1 MNKIIITLLVV
12 ATVIGAIIVG
22 IFIYMPGKGTEEKLE
37 NTIIQD
43 ISVGNLTDSEG
54 TNNIEKTTNMIETNS
69 SEERISPNAFITFE
83 QTYKECGHTTSEFM
97 EIPQEFV
104 NLTKEELNEKY
115 SDWTVEKFT
124 DTDIILNRKVE
135 GSCNEHYIVRNLN
148 GIVTVFHIL
157 DDGTEEKYMVTDIAT
172 EYLTDTDKVEM
183 EKGIEVNG
191 KQNLNQLIEDFE

>member
-43 ISVGNLTDSEG
+43 ISVGNLTDSES
-54 TNNIEKTTNMIETNS
+54 TNNIEKNTNMIETNS
-69 SEERISPNAFITFE
+69 SEERISPNAFITFK

>member
-69 SEERISPNAFITFE
+69 SEERISPNAFITFK

-191 KQNLNQLIEDFE
+191 KQDLNQLIEDFE

>member
-69 SEERISPNAFITFE
+69 SEERISPNAFITFK

-135 GSCNEHYIVRNLN
+135 RSCNEHYIVINFN

-157 DDGTEEKYMVTDIAT
+157 DD
-172 EYLTDTDKVEM
+172 
-183 EKGIEVNG
+183 
-191 KQNLNQLIEDFE
+191 

>member
-69 SEERISPNAFITFE
+69 SEERISPNAFITFK

-97 EIPQEFV
+97 EITQEFV

-115 SDWTVEKFT
+115 SDWKIEKFT

>member
-69 SEERISPNAFITFE
+69 SEERISPNAFITFK

-135 GSCNEHYIVRNLN
+135 GSCNEHYNVRNLN

>member
-69 SEERISPNAFITFE
+69 SEERISPNAFITFK

-183 EKGIEVNG
+183 ENKI
-191 KQNLNQLIEDFE
+191 

>member
-69 SEERISPNAFITFE
+69 SEERISPNAFITFK

-157 DDGTEEKYMVTDIAT
+157 DDRTEEKYMVTDIAT

>member
-54 TNNIEKTTNMIETNS
+54 TNNIEKNTNMIETNS
-69 SEERISPNAFITFE
+69 SEERISPNAFITFK

-97 EIPQEFV
+97 EIPQEFA

>member
-22 IFIYMPGKGTEEKLE
+22 IFIYMPGKGTEENVE
-37 NTIIQD
+37 NTTIQD
-43 ISVGNLTDSEG
+43 ISVGNLTDSESI
-54 TNNIEKTTNMIETNS
+54 NNIEKITNVIETNS
-69 SEERISPNAFITFE
+69 SEERISPNAFITFK

-124 DTDIILNRKVE
+124 DTDIILNREVE

-157 DDGTEEKYMVTDIAT
+157 DDGTEEKYMVTDISM
-172 EYLTDTDKVEM
+172 EYLTDTDKIEM
-183 EKGIEVNG
+183 EKGIEING

>member
-54 TNNIEKTTNMIETNS
+54 TNNIEKTTNMIETSS
-69 SEERISPNAFITFE
+69 SEERISPNAFITFK

-183 EKGIEVNG
+183 EKGIKVNG

>member
-69 SEERISPNAFITFE
+69 SGERISPNAFITFK
-83 QTYKECGHTTSEFM
+83 QT
-97 EIPQEFV
+97 
-104 NLTKEELNEKY
+104 
-115 SDWTVEKFT
+115 
-124 DTDIILNRKVE
+124 
-135 GSCNEHYIVRNLN
+135 
-148 GIVTVFHIL
+148 
-157 DDGTEEKYMVTDIAT
+157 
-172 EYLTDTDKVEM
+172 
-183 EKGIEVNG
+183 
-191 KQNLNQLIEDFE
+191 

>member
-69 SEERISPNAFITFE
+69 SEERISPNAFITFK

-157 DDGTEEKYMVTDIAT
+157 DDRTEEKYMVTDIAT
-172 EYLTDTDKVEM
+172 EYLTDTDKINM

-191 KQNLNQLIEDFE
+191 KQELNQLIEDFE

>member
-69 SEERISPNAFITFE
+69 SEERISPNAFITFK